1 VCVAH
6 TLSWWVC
13 VRDTHPLGEGR
24 EEERRGGK
32 EREEKGKRGREIE
45 GRLVTLGNKI
55 RSKK

>member
-1 VCVAH
+1 MCVAH

-13 VRDTHPLGEGR
+13 VRDTHPLGREGK
-24 EEERRGGK
+24 RRGGK